1 MTRKSPQ
8 ELMKNI
14 ILSLQ
19 ESPKTIN
26 QIKKELGIEWATAKS
41 YLETLEEINLVKE
54 SKIGRSRTFELVE
67 NRPIAK
73 DNDTYFG
80 LPMSHKDKQISW
92 FLFSEISK
100 EWEKRFGKKSDQIAT
115 QKVAVEV
122 ANRLNLNVPI
132 SWYKYG
138 KILVCRYEPQ
148 KEYSYDKIVI
158 DKSIDIYKFHKILE
172 EVCGLFSDCIT
183 FHDFMRKQ
191 YELSEHP
198 LYKTKLDF
206 EDMFFKEENKEIK
219 NKHINLAYDL
229 IFNYP
234 DLKEDSVV
242 KELLEAFVS
251 SYVTSIL
258 QGRHDP
264 KIRNM
269 AFEAFS
275 ALWALMALRQFKRGL
290 VSGGFYKSETD
301 IQKYIECEEQIY
313 TRDANDAVLNFVKSV
328 YG

>member
-1 MTRKSPQ
+1 MTRKSSQ
-8 ELMKNI
+8 GLMKNI

-26 QIKKELGIEWATAKS
+26 QIKKELNIQWTTAKS
-41 YLETLEEINLVKE
+41 HLETLKELNLIKE
-54 SKIGRSRTFELVE
+54 SKIGISRTFELIE
-67 NRPIAK
+67 NRPIVK

-80 LPMSHKDKQISW
+80 LPMSYEDKQISW

-100 EWEKRFGKKSDQIAT
+100 EWEKRSGKKSDQITT

-122 ANRLNLNVPI
+122 ANRLNLNIPI

-138 KILVCRYEPQ
+138 KILVCKYEPQ
-148 KEYSYDKIVI
+148 KIYDYDKIII
-158 DKSIDIYKFHKILE
+158 DKSINIYKFQTVLE
-172 EVCGLFSDCIT
+172 EVCELFSDCNT

-206 EDMFFKEENKEIK
+206 EDMRLKEDNKEIN
-219 NKHINLAYDL
+219 NKRINLAYDL

-234 DLKEDSVV
+234 DLKEDTII

-258 QGRHDP
+258 RDKHSLEI
-264 KIRNM
+264 KNM

-290 VSGGFYKSETD
+290 VSGGFYKSEVD
-301 IQKYIECEEQIY
+301 VQKYIEYEEQIY